1 MTNYAKQ
8 FETVA
13 KTIADK
19 VDGFYLP
26 LTDKSTGEI
35 FAYSVAG
42 PDKPWTVA
50 YADPDSGN
58 QDPNKVYLLEPNTE
72 YELIVTMH
80 IAEAQKLIARE
91 TA

>member
-1 MTNYAKQ
+1 MTNYAEQ
-8 FETVA
+8 FEMVA
-13 KTIADK
+13 KRIAHK
-19 VDGFYLP
+19 VNGFYLP
-26 LTDKSTGEI
+26 ITDKETGEI

-50 YADPDSGN
+50 YADPESGN
-58 QDPNKVYLLEPNTE
+58 QDFNKVYLLEPNTD

-80 IAEAQKLIARE
+80 VVEAQKLIARE